1 MIRILDLLCNEQS
14 SNYKFRKTEEDYE
27 IEDVNN
33 SLGATI
39 NEDDGVTYYVTG
51 VYNSGTDWEEIN
63 VEALED
69 LKKLCESLAKDIKGG
84 DSK

>member
-14 SNYKFRKTEEDYE
+14 SNYKFKKTEEDYE

-33 SLGATI
+33 SLGAII

-63 VEALED
+63 TEALED